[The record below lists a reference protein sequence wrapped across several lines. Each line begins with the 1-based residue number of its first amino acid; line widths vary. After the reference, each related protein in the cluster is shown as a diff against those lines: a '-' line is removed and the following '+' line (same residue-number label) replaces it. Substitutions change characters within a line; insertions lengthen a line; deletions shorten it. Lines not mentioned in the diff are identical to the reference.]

1 MKGMAN
7 GLKCNEEYSIW
18 TVRIRSLTRC
28 CTCCPRCFS
37 AMHRAPPLGLGCY
50 NIIPIEGLDE
60 FTPKAPELDQKNSLA
75 QSREIAVYGNE
86 Q

>member
-7 GLKCNEEYSIW
+7 GLMCNEEYSIW

-28 CTCCPRCFS
+28 CTCCPRGFS

-50 NIIPIEGLDE
+50 NIIPIEVAGSFFNGL
-60 FTPKAPELDQKNSLA
+60 
-75 QSREIAVYGNE
+75 
-86 Q
+86 